1 MAPEGVDQKR
11 RRLSSGGA
19 VGTAVLLS
27 LTSRSAMGG
36 WGGCTGSEL
45 ASGNL
50 SRTGTANPCGCSPGY
65 WWNNNGTVTWDK
77 YLLAY
82 PRSTAK
88 FNVVFGI
95 PYFNPDVYLSRC
107 GPSSNNPRAF
117 LPKDNGLKNVAMHA
131 VSALFNATLFGA
143 RYPVSGLQTPGAVI
157 AAFQTAFGVADSGRN
172 DRLKNF
178 VARVDVYTSANTWC
192 GGQPHGSV

>member
-1 MAPEGVDQKR
+1 M
-11 RRLSSGGA
+11 
-19 VGTAVLLS
+19 GTAVLLS

-65 WWNNNGTVTWDK
+65 WWNVNGFTTWDK

-95 PYFNPDVYLSRC
+95 PYFQPDVLLGIC
-107 GPSSNNPRAF
+107 GPNSNNYRAF
-117 LPKDNGLKNVAMHA
+117 LPNDDELKNVAMHA
-131 VSALFNATLFGA
+131 VAALFNAAFYGA
-143 RYPVSGLQTPGAVI
+143 RYPVTGLQTPSAVI
-157 AAFQTAFGVADSGRN
+157 AAFQAAFGAADAARLS
-172 DRLKNF
+172 RLKAF
-178 VARVDVYTSANTWC
+178 VSRVDVYTSANTWC
-192 GGQPHGSV
+192 DGQPHGAM